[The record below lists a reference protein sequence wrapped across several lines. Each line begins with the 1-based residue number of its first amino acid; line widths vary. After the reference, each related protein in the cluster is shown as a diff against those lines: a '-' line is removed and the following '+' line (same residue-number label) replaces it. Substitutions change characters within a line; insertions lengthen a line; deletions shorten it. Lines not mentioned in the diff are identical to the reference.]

1 MTAYISL
8 RFHQLPVSPLAT
20 CFGAA
25 VEVAAVGSLER
36 TTLAVVHRF
45 GEGAPNIPQ
54 FRRGSFKSAVSSD
67 VCQILSI
74 S

>member
-8 RFHQLPVSPLAT
+8 RFHQLPVSPFTT

-25 VEVAAVGSLER
+25 VEVAAVGNLER
-36 TTLAVVHRF
+36 TTLAAVHRLD
-45 GEGAPNIPQ
+45 EGAPNIPQ
-54 FRRGSFKSAVSSD
+54 FRGDSFKSVVSSN